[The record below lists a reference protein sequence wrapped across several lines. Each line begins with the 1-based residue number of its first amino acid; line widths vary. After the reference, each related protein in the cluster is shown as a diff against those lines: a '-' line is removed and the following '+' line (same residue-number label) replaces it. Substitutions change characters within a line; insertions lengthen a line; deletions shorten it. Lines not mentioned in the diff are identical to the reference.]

1 MANDQEYLP
10 QISSTNQQLDK
21 LMKWNVDKRVECR
34 LEGTGFDTYLKYARL
49 TVKHDFAML
58 NAILACYKKGRFI
71 FSKWKY
77 VLGLED
83 VLRITGLPI
92 DGNPVTGSNLDS
104 RELAWKIF
112 GIVEYNKGTKCS
124 LSWLKSNFEIVPP
137 QLDGKEIDKY
147 VIAYM
152 LYLLGACILPDK
164 SRDKVCL
171 MYLHTLENVDNVKNY
186 AFGAAMLA
194 HLQNAIEGF
203 SESPKSKRFCGDAA
217 FLTVAIMEYIPELA
231 YKLMKRNNFAK
242 PDKFPLLIGWGE
254 VYKQRLESKYR
265 ASMEEYVDVLKNI
278 EEVTWQPYA
287 RLTESFL
294 PDWLKPQ
301 LIMRLSRTV
310 MICFNYVAYHRPDK
324 CIKKFGF
331 RKVDL
336 SACGKVKRHQTK
348 AMSGPEQVDY
358 STKQYVLDWEC
369 RHIYLI
375 QCIDVLPNS
384 PTPDLD
390 EPNPNSFAMRSS
402 TTPEDAP
409 APGQTATPASSAFMA
424 TPFGHMPTPSLIEK
438 DGWSEAQVNIEDEEV
453 QTSEAQVR
461 TSQAQACITQI
472 TQAVQTP
479 PSQLVFSVI
488 DQEAEPSTLPWP
500 VLQHS
505 STADP
510 SISHQAS
517 PSCNPPLAASQDQQ
531 SAAAPAELAEAAKP
545 PVINSL
551 PSIATN
557 SESED
562 NPSSQSP
569 QLQTPIGWPPNGKL
583 TFNWVRCLMSV
594 FDWAS
599 RHLEPTQLP
608 DVFPVEVFDSLVL
621 CASKILH
628 KEANCVTIDNLAP
641 ESRVIVVG
649 DLHGQLHD
657 LLFLLHDA
665 GFPSENRFFVFNGD
679 YVDRGAWGLESF
691 LILLAWKV
699 FMPKRVY
706 LLRGNHESKYCTSV
720 YGFKNEVLTKYG
732 DRCKH
737 VYCKCLGCFKDLPLA
752 SIIGKHVYTAHG
764 GIFRHMPVMPKK
776 SRGKKRHKIGFNP
789 DPNSLSLGSVEELN
803 KARRSV
809 LDPPWEGPNLI
820 PGDVLWSDPSMT
832 YGLSLNT
839 ERGIGLLWGPDCTE
853 AFLKKFQLKL
863 IIRSHE
869 GPDAREKRPGLG
881 GMDEGYTI
889 DHIVESGKL
898 ITLFSAPDYPQF
910 QGTNERYKN
919 KGAYIILEPPN
930 FDDPVFHSFEAITP
944 RPKANPF
951 YNFEEVIDSDEELDF
966 TSMVTSP

>member
-21 LMKWNVDKRVECR
+21 LTKWNVDKRVKCR

-58 NAILACYKKGRFI
+58 NAILACYKKGHFI
-71 FSKWKY
+71 FGKWKY

-104 RELAWKIF
+104 RELAWTIF
-112 GIVEYNKGTKCS
+112 GMVECNKGTKCS
-124 LSWLKSNFEIVPP
+124 LSWLKSNFEVVPP
-137 QLDGKEIDKY
+137 QLDAKEIDKY

-152 LYLLGACILPDK
+152 LYVLGTCILPDK

-194 HLQNAIEGF
+194 HLQNAIEDF
-203 SESPKSKRFCGDAA
+203 SESPRSKRFCGDAA

-336 SACGKVKRHQTK
+336 SACCQVKSYQSK

-358 STKQYVLDWEC
+358 SAKQYVLDWEC
-369 RHIYLI
+369 RHKCLI

-390 EPNPNSFAMRSS
+390 EPNPNSLAMRSS

-409 APGQTATPASSAFMA
+409 VPGHTATPSPSAFTA
-424 TPFGHMPTPSLIEK
+424 TPFGHTPTPSLMEE

-453 QTSEAQVR
+453 RTSEAQVR
-461 TSQAQACITQI
+461 TSQAQACITQN

-488 DQEAEPSTLPWP
+488 DQEAEPSTLHRP
-500 VLQHS
+500 VPQHS

-510 SISHQAS
+510 STSHIQAVQTPPSQLVFSVIDQEAEPSTLPRPVPQHSSTAEPSTSHQAS
-517 PSCNPPLAASQDQQ
+517 PSCNPLLPASQDQQ
-531 SAAAPAELAEAAKP
+531 SAAAPAEVAEAAKP
-545 PVINSL
+545 PVFNSL
-551 PSIATN
+551 PSVATN

-562 NPSSQSP
+562 NPLSQ
-569 QLQTPIGWPPNGKL
+569 L
-583 TFNWVRCLMSV
+583 
-594 FDWAS
+594 D
-599 RHLEPTQLP
+599 
-608 DVFPVEVFDSLVL
+608 
-621 CASKILH
+621 
-628 KEANCVTIDNLAP
+628 
-641 ESRVIVVG
+641 
-649 DLHGQLHD
+649 
-657 LLFLLHDA
+657 DA
-665 GFPSENRFFVFNGD
+665 IRFMLD
-679 YVDRGAWGLESF
+679 P
-691 LILLAWKV
+691 KV
-699 FMPKRVY
+699 
-706 LLRGNHESKYCTSV
+706 
-720 YGFKNEVLTKYG
+720 
-732 DRCKH
+732 
-737 VYCKCLGCFKDLPLA
+737 
-752 SIIGKHVYTAHG
+752 
-764 GIFRHMPVMPKK
+764 
-776 SRGKKRHKIGFNP
+776 KKRASEDKPEPLPAAIRFIKRCFGC
-789 DPNSLSLGSVEELN
+789 SS
-803 KARRSV
+803 
-809 LDPPWEGPNLI
+809 
-820 PGDVLWSDPSMT
+820 SDT
-832 YGLSLNT
+832 
-839 ERGIGLLWGPDCTE
+839 
-853 AFLKKFQLKL
+853 
-863 IIRSHE
+863 
-869 GPDAREKRPGLG
+869 
-881 GMDEGYTI
+881 
-889 DHIVESGKL
+889 
-898 ITLFSAPDYPQF
+898 
-910 QGTNERYKN
+910 
-919 KGAYIILEPPN
+919 
-930 FDDPVFHSFEAITP
+930 
-944 RPKANPF
+944 
-951 YNFEEVIDSDEELDF
+951 
-966 TSMVTSP
+966 